1 MNALYCMQCNECKVT
16 LVGSHMAY
24 VIKTGSELKEGRDCQ
39 YRDKIEDSIDELK
52 NIAMLVVVDR
62 DAQGT
67 PGSGEGGWYQA
78 DYELASIRMDA
89 KIAELRLSDEEVMI
103 EAQHKEH
110 THCSV
115 QLRFQLNNMDYLD
128 FG

>member
-1 MNALYCMQCNECKVT
+1 
-16 LVGSHMAY
+16 MAY
-24 VIKTGSELKEGRDCQ
+24 VIKTGSKLKEGRDCQ

-89 KIAELRLSDEEVMI
+89 KKAELRLSDEEVMI
-103 EAQHKEH
+103 EAKHKEH